1 MFQTQQRPQQ
11 IQKDFYKTIFTGFMT
26 VQERAENRKLYNNK
40 LYIVECEKEN
50 SSLANMNERVLNRAK
65 CIKNAELSGL

>member
-1 MFQTQQRPQQ
+1 
-11 IQKDFYKTIFTGFMT
+11 MT

-65 CIKNAELSGL
+65 WIKNAELSGL